1 MSPIQADY
9 YDGKTSARH
18 PVSLLAGGG
27 KLKVIGAD
35 VNEEFDLRRVRRSL
49 RIAGTP
55 RWLYLP
61 GGGACVTDD
70 NDAIDRITRTR
81 RYDSILQR
89 WESRPALAALAVA
102 LVAFGT
108 WLLVDRALP
117 VAADEIARRIPV
129 EAETVLGQKTLE
141 GLDRFLLQPSTL
153 PAERQ
158 EALRSKLAALMQAAG
173 DRTRYRLEFRASRRL
188 GANAFALPAGVV
200 VLLDDLVKFAR
211 HDEEILGVL
220 AHELGHVNHRHT
232 MRRLLESSA
241 TALVVAGLTG
251 DIASTTSLAAAAPT
265 LLVQTKYS
273 RDNEREADAYGIE
286 LMRKANLDPRHLAV
300 MLGRLESRARGK
312 HRDAMPTFLSTHPA
326 TEERKATAL
335 AAASDAAEPDEPQQE
350 AKQALAQEDVTI
362 PAAPR
367 RTVLDPLQREIIGL
381 VEKRDYAGLD
391 RLLSVRQQRYE
402 QDPST
407 EQELEN
413 AYRAFRRLGGDA
425 DPALREWSEKM
436 PQSYAAHAAHGVYYL
451 WRGIEARGTK
461 YSRDTPD
468 EQMHAMRVLLAR
480 ARTELEGSLPLTAK
494 PYISRLSLITLS
506 RYAGDDESGERHYAE
521 GLKVAPHSLSLRMA
535 RMTALEPRWGGSYR
549 AMEALA
555 KESAAQLTDPAAAAK
570 VAARVPAHRA
580 WEKQAKKDFGES
592 LRLYDEALRLDPAA
606 AHVRCERS
614 WVLSQLGQNAR
625 AYADAKQGLLDGRD
639 ETYCMHRVIAAV
651 PRLQDQA
658 EVVAITTLVIEVDA
672 TLPQAFNQRGWAEEQ
687 LGRRDAAFRDYL
699 AGAKLGDPWAQ
710 ARVGRAYLEG
720 FGVERDDNEAA
731 AWLRKSAAQGN
742 ADAKRILEARQ
753 R

>member
-18 PVSLLAGGG
+18 PVSLLVGGG
-27 KLKVIGAD
+27 QLKVIGAD
-35 VNEEFDLRRVRRSL
+35 VNEQFDLRRVRRSL
-49 RIAGTP
+49 RIADTP

-81 RYDSILQR
+81 RYDRILQR

-108 WLLVDRALP
+108 WVLVDRGLP

-129 EAETVLGQKTLE
+129 QAETVLGQKTLE
-141 GLDRFLLQPSTL
+141 GMDRFLLQPSTL
-153 PAERQ
+153 PAKRQ
-158 EALRSKLAALMQAAG
+158 EALRAKLAALTQAAG
-173 DRTRYRLEFRASRRL
+173 DRTRYRLEFRASKAL

-200 VLLDDLVKFAR
+200 VLLDDLVKLAR
-211 HDEEILGVL
+211 RDDEILGVL
-220 AHELGHVNHRHT
+220 AHELGHVSHRHT

-273 RDNEREADAYGIE
+273 RDNEREADAYAVE

-300 MLGRLESRARGK
+300 MLGRLETHARGK
-312 HRDAMPTFLSTHPA
+312 HRDGFPTFLSTHPA

-335 AAASDAAEPDEPQQE
+335 AAASEAGEHDEPQQ
-350 AKQALAQEDVTI
+350 AAQQDLQNEEVAI
-362 PAAPR
+362 PPATR
-367 RTVLDPLQREIIGL
+367 RTVLDPLQSEIVGL
-381 VEKRDYAGLD
+381 VGKRDYAGLE
-391 RLLSVRQQRYE
+391 RLLSARQQRYE
-402 QDPST
+402 QDAST

-425 DPALREWSEKM
+425 EPALREWSEKM

-451 WRGIEARGTK
+451 WRGIEARGTR
-461 YSRDTPD
+461 YANDTPD
-468 EQMHAMRVLLAR
+468 EQMHAMRVLVAR
-480 ARTELEGSLPLTAK
+480 AKAELERSLPLTAK
-494 PYISRLSLITLS
+494 PHISHLSFVTLY

-521 GLKVAPHSLSLRMA
+521 GLKVAPQSLSLRMA
-535 RMTALEPRWGGSYR
+535 RMTSLEPRWGGSYR

-555 KESAAQLTDPAAAAK
+555 KEAAAQLGDPAAAARL
-570 VAARVPAHRA
+570 AARVPAQRA
-580 WEKQAKKDFGES
+580 WESQSRKDFKGA
-592 LRLYDEALRLDPAA
+592 LRFYDEALRLDPAA

-625 AYADAKQGLLDGRD
+625 AYEDAKQGLLDGRD
-639 ETYCMHRVIAAV
+639 EAYCLQRAVSAAS
-651 PRLQDQA
+651 RLQDQKEIIA
-658 EVVAITTLVIEVDA
+658 VTTLVTEVDA

-687 LGRRDAAFRDYL
+687 LGRREAAFRDYL
-699 AGAKLGDPWAQ
+699 AAARLGDPWAQ

-720 FGVERDDNEAA
+720 FGVERDDGEAA

-742 ADAKRILEARQ
+742 ADAKRMLEAR
-753 R
+753 RR